1 MLGMACKAKGVI
13 PTHVGRILV
22 QSGVYEVTGLSPHT
36 WGKHHDKQNSAK
48 PDRAIPTHVGQFPAA
63 MLMKM
68 AGRAIPTHVGQFP
81 AAMLMKM
88 AGRAI
93 PTHVGQIR
101 RAIRAPRPEASHPHA
116 RGENDRAAI
125 IRR

>member
-68 AGRAIPTHVGQFP
+68 AGRAIPTHVGQ
-81 AAMLMKM
+81 
-88 AGRAI
+88 
-93 PTHVGQIR
+93 IR